1 MRKLVLVIII
11 TAVASWWGAHHL
23 YLGLRNREPVEL
35 TCAEFLSAR
44 PDAEWLRLTHC
55 TPDFD
60 NLAYVSTKYKHVSE
74 VYVPVRP
81 EGSEESGTSTIVV
94 ERDDDEMLELAG
106 RLKNA
111 GPVTDKTVERLVAAF
126 APPIEGLVQVGLDLS
141 DKRQKE
147 LEGLDLHLASDF
159 VIVKHGDK
167 PRPLGYAIAA
177 LAVGVCGAGM
187 MVFLIVR
194 RFRKKPA

>member
-1 MRKLVLVIII
+1 MRKLVLVLIV

-23 YLGLRNREPVEL
+23 YIGLRNREPLEL
-35 TCAEFLSAR
+35 TCAEYLSQR

-60 NLAYVSTKYKHVSE
+60 NLAYVSTKYRPVRT
-74 VYVPVRP
+74 VYVPVRA
-81 EGSEESGTSTIVV
+81 EGTAETNTSTIVI
-94 ERDDDEMLELAG
+94 ERDDDEVLELAG

-159 VIVKHGDK
+159 VIVKHGDR
-167 PRPLGYAIAA
+167 PRPLGYAIGALALGFCGAA
-177 LAVGVCGAGM
+177 FLAVG
-187 MVFLIVR
+187 LIR
-194 RFRKKPA
+194 RFRKKV